1 MPRGYSEKLIDHFTN
16 PRNVGVIE
24 DADAIGRERNDAC
37 GDTTTLYLKIDD
49 DVITAARFQTKGCS
63 AAIATSSVATELLT
77 GASVE
82 QAGQI
87 TRRDLA
93 DAIDGLPSGKL
104 HCSVLAADAVKSALA
119 DYDGKRENGSSR
131 SS

>member
-1 MPRGYSEKLIDHFTN
+1 MRVAT
-16 PRNVGVIE
+16 R
-24 DADAIGRERNDAC
+24 
-37 GDTTTLYLKIDD
+37 TTLYLKIDD
-49 DVITAARFQTKGCS
+49 NVITAARFQTKGCS

-77 GASVE
+77 GTSLE

-93 DAIDGLPSGKL
+93 DALGGLPSGKI

-119 DYDGKRENGSSR
+119 DYDRKR
-131 SS
+131 

>member
-1 MPRGYSEKLIDHFTN
+1 MPSGYSEKLLDHFTN
-16 PRNVGVIE
+16 PRNVGVLE

-37 GDTTTLYLKIDD
+37 GDTTTLYLKMKGG
-49 DVITAARFQTKGCS
+49 VITDARFQTKGCS

-77 GASVE
+77 GGSIV
-82 QAGQI
+82 QARQI

-93 DAIDGLPSGKL
+93 DAVGGLPSGKI

-119 DYDGKRENGSSR
+119 DYDRKRENGFSDS
-131 SS
+131 